1 MKSLPTLECN
11 FLSPDVHR
19 RETICTPGKGSIS
32 CRQYEVDDKLS
43 EIMNEKENQNKE
55 DSVAK
60 VICHTQHSVKKKL
73 LGKSPGSTCKKNP
86 HVIVLATEIKSNS
99 SFFNKDANTTL
110 LNDMNATRLHFD
122 SSDSE
127 EDLNSKKKKKRERDA

>member
-1 MKSLPTLECN
+1 MFKE
-11 FLSPDVHR
+11 
-19 RETICTPGKGSIS
+19 ETICTPGKASIS
-32 CRQYEVDDKLS
+32 CRQYDAKVDDKLS
-43 EIMNEKENQNKE
+43 ETINEKENWNKE

-60 VICHTQHSVKKKL
+60 VICHAQCSAKKKL

-86 HVIVLATEIKSNS
+86 HVIKSNS

-110 LNDMNATRLHFD
+110 PSDINATRLHFD

-127 EDLNSKKKKKRERDA
+127 EDL